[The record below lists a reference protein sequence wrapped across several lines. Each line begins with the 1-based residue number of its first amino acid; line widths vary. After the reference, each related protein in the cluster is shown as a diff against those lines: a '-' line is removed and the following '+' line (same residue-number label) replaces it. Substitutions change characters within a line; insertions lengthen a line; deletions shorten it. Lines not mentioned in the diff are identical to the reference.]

1 MFCDYIHVLDICSV
15 IKGQKKRMIKISW
28 AFNVKPNK
36 KNRVGDIPR
45 RTDRFSLDILHEVTI
60 VSRKIE

>member
-36 KNRVGDIPR
+36 KKIYELVAC
-45 RTDRFSLDILHEVTI
+45 
-60 VSRKIE
+60 RKEKINNH